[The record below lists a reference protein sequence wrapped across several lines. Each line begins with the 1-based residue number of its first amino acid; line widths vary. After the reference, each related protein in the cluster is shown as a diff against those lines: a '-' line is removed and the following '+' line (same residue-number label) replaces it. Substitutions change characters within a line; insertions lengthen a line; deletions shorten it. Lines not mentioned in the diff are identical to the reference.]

1 MPSRR
6 AIRSAVSCQR
16 DGSAANAAINTVQSL
31 TTDTPEG
38 DWHSVA
44 VCSDGSY
51 GVAEGLISSFPV
63 RTRGDKWE
71 IVQGVDINEFSRSKI
86 DASVKEL
93 QEEQSLVRELLP
105 K

>member
-1 MPSRR
+1 M
-6 AIRSAVSCQR
+6 
-16 DGSAANAAINTVQSL
+16 
-31 TTDTPEG
+31 G

-51 GVAEGLISSFPV
+51 GVEKGLISSFPI
-63 RTRGDKWE
+63 RSNGTDWE
-71 IVQGVDINEFSRSKI
+71 IVQGLPINEFSRSKI

-93 QEEQSLVRELLP
+93 AEERSLVAELLP

>member
-1 MPSRR
+1 M
-6 AIRSAVSCQR
+6 
-16 DGSAANAAINTVQSL
+16 
-31 TTDTPEG
+31 G

-51 GVAEGLISSFPV
+51 GVEKGLMSSFPI
-63 RTRGDKWE
+63 RSNSTDWE
-71 IVQGVDINEFSRSKI
+71 IVQGLPINDFSRSKI

-93 QEEQSLVRELLP
+93 AEERSLVAELLP